1 MLITIPSFVN
11 IVSYITAPSS
21 LSSREEESHK
31 IRTGLFVG
39 NYLPPTSTK
48 ILFCGRGLKFFP
60 PLKHQF

>member
-39 NYLPPTSTK
+39 NYLPLQVPRSC
-48 ILFCGRGLKFFP
+48 FVGAV
-60 PLKHQF
+60 